1 VIECDSIIYVSFSW
15 WVFYNKNDG
24 VMQMQKA
31 FFCLTYNY
39 VFPIF
44 NLNKSEFLSKKII
57 NVSATNSLEEGFE

>member
-1 VIECDSIIYVSFSW
+1 
-15 WVFYNKNDG
+15 
-24 VMQMQKA
+24 MQMQKA
-31 FFCLTYNY
+31 FFGLTYNY